1 FTMVSAFFLF
11 SISCLNIL
19 MVKSYLKY
27 KHSFTSWKE
36 TAKSMLPSITQD
48 VRPVFTPAPPLF

>member
-11 SISCLNIL
+11 SIGCL
-19 MVKSYLKY
+19 MVNSYLKY
-27 KHSFTSWKE
+27 KGSFTSWKE
-36 TAKSMLPSITQD
+36 TTKSVLPSVTQD